1 MSCDQLHF
9 AVSPASKA
17 ADRCLTAL
25 TAARDHGVGTKT
37 TQNLPW
43 GQAASRE
50 SLPLR
55 AGAPRPSSPPA
66 LSPWGR
72 DGVHATF
79 LRTLPGSS
87 LQSPQLL
94 SLCSHSVPDHTFGS
108 RCARRGGRLRHSR
121 QTPLPTC
128 TEREQP
134 QCQLPALR
142 HVWGRISIF
151 HGAQTCS
158 CWMHREPPA
167 ADLLADSRRLCLRS
181 AGRPVLPGGQ
191 DVAPTGQHLHS
202 QGLLLRALRVQPR
215 CSAPG

>member
-1 MSCDQLHF
+1 MPYCTDGREGPWCWYQNYSKPTLGTSSLQR
-9 AVSPASKA
+9 VSSPAGRS
-17 ADRCLTAL
+17 TSP
-25 TAARDHGVGTKT
+25 
-37 TQNLPW
+37 QLPTSSEPM
-43 GQAASRE
+43 GQGWCPCYISQD
-50 SLPLR
+50 
-55 AGAPRPSSPPA
+55 PA
-66 LSPWGR
+66 
-72 DGVHATF
+72 
-79 LRTLPGSS
+79 GSS
-87 LQSPQLL
+87 IQSPQLL

>member
-1 MSCDQLHF
+1 MGTRP
-9 AVSPASKA
+9 V
-17 ADRCLTAL
+17 RENTGENAL
-25 TAARDHGVGTKT
+25 KM
-37 TQNLPW
+37 
-43 GQAASRE
+43 
-50 SLPLR
+50 
-55 AGAPRPSSPPA
+55 
-66 LSPWGR
+66 
-72 DGVHATF
+72 
-79 LRTLPGSS
+79 SS
-87 LQSPQLL
+87 LWLAENGFPAHSLACQLL

-167 ADLLADSRRLCLRS
+167 ADLLADSRRLCLCS